1 MGGVKDKMGLFKRN
15 TTKNYSKL
23 TRANSVYGGQEKP
36 RKTRNRKNNQKKK

>member
-23 TRANSVYGGQEKP
+23 TRANNVYGGQENP